1 MQNSQIDVL
10 QVKGNFGDH
19 LEVRKVNKTKN
30 QRLESK
36 MGKSKTT
43 VSDVGDTIRNTF
55 VRMANAL
62 SGSEGAKIDAWK
74 LRDVGRLFHLEDEVG
89 IAQIELG
96 DLETGGLWQI

>member
-1 MQNSQIDVL
+1 MTKAQNRR
-10 QVKGNFGDH
+10 FGRNG
-19 LEVRKVNKTKN
+19 EIQN
-30 QRLESK
+30 EI
-36 MGKSKTT
+36 
-43 VSDVGDTIRNTF
+43 VSDVGDSIRNTF